1 MDFSRFISGIVIGL
15 ITCAPIGPIG
25 LFCVRR
31 TLTYGRTIGVA
42 SLLGASTAD
51 AVYCT
56 IACLGLTV
64 VSNFLE
70 QQHVW
75 LNLTGGL
82 VLILLGV
89 WIFLSQPKE
98 KGPKRERKGILDAYS
113 STFLLMLTN
122 PAPILVFSA
131 TFTALGIQGWAGD
144 PLSTAILIAGV
155 FIGSAAWSPILVVLG
170 TVFRFKYNP
179 DRIILVNKVSG
190 IIIGALGAGLVLMH
204 LIGRAN

>member
-1 MDFSRFISGIVIGL
+1 MELSRFISGIIIGL
-15 ITCAPIGPIG
+15 MTCAPIGPIG

-51 AVYCT
+51 VLYCT
-56 IACLGLTV
+56 IACFGITV
-64 VSNFLE
+64 VSDFLE
-70 QQHVW
+70 QEHVW
-75 LNLTGGL
+75 LNLAGGL
-82 VLILLGV
+82 VLVCLGIWLFV
-89 WIFLSQPKE
+89 SQPRE
-98 KGPKRERKGILDAYS
+98 KGPKRERKGILDAYT

-131 TFTALGIQGWAGD
+131 TFTALGIQGWTGEY
-144 PLSTAILIAGV
+144 LSTAVLVAGV

-179 DRIILVNKVSG
+179 DRIRLVNKVSG
-190 IIIGALGAGLVLMH
+190 IMIAAIGAGLMLMR
-204 LIGRAN
+204 LLSPAR